1 MTDHVFNDSIVTEF
15 DVPAQMRDGTTLR
28 ANVFRPASGG
38 PYPVV
43 LTRTPYGKDFASVS
57 PFLDAVRMARAGY
70 IVVIQDVRGRF
81 RSEGE
86 FSAFRN
92 EFEDGYDTVEWAARL
107 PNANGKVGMV
117 GASYFG
123 FTQWAAA
130 VGAPPSLKAIM
141 PSITWHDTRDGTSW
155 RGGALEL
162 GTIAGWNLTSIAL
175 DATLKRYAEAPVH
188 EKFAAL
194 MMVVGEI
201 NRLRTEG
208 YWSLPL
214 KDFEPL
220 KKTGVGVDDLERFIA
235 HPYTA
240 QEAAATSPAPRLD
253 RVTVPSYNIGGWY
266 DIFTQGTLQNFA
278 AMRER
283 GATPE
288 ARQAKVLIGP
298 WSHVN
303 YSHVVGQQDFGFV
316 SNMAFMNLQT
326 DLTGLTQRW
335 FDYWLKGID
344 TGITDEP
351 PVKLFIMGDNVWRDE
366 HEWPLAR
373 TQYTPYYLHSAGAA
387 NTLNGDGGLSATP
400 PADEPADSYVYDPA
414 APTPTLGGSNLMHPL
429 FYQGVKDQREIE
441 ARPDVLVYTSAPLER
456 DTEVT
461 GPIVAKLWVASD
473 APDTD
478 FVARL
483 VDVHP
488 DGFAQN
494 LADGILRA
502 RYRNGETPQMLTPG
516 EPVEI
521 TIDLWAT
528 ANVFKAGHRIRVDIA
543 SASFPRWDR
552 NPNTGAPFGQD
563 AALRPARN
571 TVLHDAAHPSH
582 IILPVIPR

>member
-1 MTDHVFNDSIVTEF
+1 MTDQVFNDSIVTEF
-15 DVPAQMRDGTTLR
+15 DVSAKMRDGTTLR
-28 ANVFRPASGG
+28 ANIFRPASGG
-38 PYPVV
+38 PYPVA

-86 FSAFRN
+86 FDAFRN
-92 EFEDGYDTVEWAARL
+92 EFEDGYDSVEWAARL
-107 PNANGKVGMV
+107 PNANGKVGMY

-141 PSITWHDTRDGTSW
+141 PSITWHDSRDGTSW

-162 GTIAGWNLTSIAL
+162 GTIAGWNLTTIAL
-175 DATLKRYAEAPVH
+175 DAYLKRYAEAPVH
-188 EKFAAL
+188 EKFPAF
-194 MMVVGEI
+194 MMLVGEI

-220 KKTGVGVDDLERFIA
+220 QKTGVGVRDLERFIA
-235 HPYTA
+235 RPYSA
-240 QEAAATSPAPRLD
+240 EEAATTSPAPHLD

-266 DIFTQGTLQNFA
+266 DIFTQGTLQNFV

-288 ARQAKVLIGP
+288 ARQAKLLIGP

-303 YSHVVGQQDFGFV
+303 YRHVVGQQDFGFV

-344 TGITDEP
+344 NGITSEP

-373 TQYTPYYLHSAGAA
+373 TQYTPYYLHSAGNA
-387 NTLNGDGGLSATP
+387 NTLDGDGSLSTTP
-400 PADEPADSYVYDPA
+400 PADEPSDAYVYDPA
-414 APTPTLGGSNLMHPL
+414 APTPTLGGSNLMHSL
-429 FYQGVKDQREIE
+429 FYQGVKDQR
-441 ARPDVLVYTSAPLER
+441 
-456 DTEVT
+456 
-461 GPIVAKLWVASD
+461 
-473 APDTD
+473 
-478 FVARL
+478 
-483 VDVHP
+483 
-488 DGFAQN
+488 
-494 LADGILRA
+494 
-502 RYRNGETPQMLTPG
+502 
-516 EPVEI
+516 
-521 TIDLWAT
+521 
-528 ANVFKAGHRIRVDIA
+528 
-543 SASFPRWDR
+543 
-552 NPNTGAPFGQD
+552 
-563 AALRPARN
+563 
-571 TVLHDAAHPSH
+571 
-582 IILPVIPR
+582 

>member
-28 ANVFRPASGG
+28 ANVFRPASGR
-38 PYPVV
+38 PYPVA

-220 KKTGVGVDDLERFIA
+220 QKTGVGVRDLERFIA
-235 HPYTA
+235 RPYSA
-240 QEAAATSPAPRLD
+240 EAALATSPGPHLD

-266 DIFTQGTLQNFA
+266 DIFLGDTIAAYL
-278 AMRER
+278 AMRAA
-283 GATPE
+283 GAP
-288 ARQAKVLIGP
+288 AKLLIGP
-298 WSHVN
+298 WSH
-303 YSHVVGQQDFGFV
+303 SEQGSRVGQRNFGQAAQ
-316 SNMAFMNLQT
+316 SGMIDLQT
-326 DLTGLTQRW
+326 DLYSLELRW
-335 FDYWLKGID
+335 FDHWLKGID
-344 TGITDEP
+344 TGMMDEP
-351 PVKLFIMGDNVWRDE
+351 PVKIFVMGANIWRDE
-366 HEWPLAR
+366 AEWPPAR
-373 TQYTPYYLHSAGAA
+373 AAAVPFYLHANGRLGLDAPEGEEPDHLCVRPRRSGPDAGRRNADDAGVSIGSLRPGRHRGAARCAPLHVGRPGARIGGDGAGAGASMGGVVGFGHRFCGTADRRVPRWAVDQPDGRHRARPLPQCRAGRSAVTDRAGAA
-387 NTLNGDGGLSATP
+387 LSLHYRPVGDKQRVQGRPLHP
-400 PADEPADSYVYDPA
+400 PANHVEQLPALGSQPEHRPPVGNRRRAGRRAADDSA
-414 APTPTLGGSNLMHPL
+414 
-429 FYQGVKDQREIE
+429 
-441 ARPDVLVYTSAPLER
+441 
-456 DTEVT
+456 
-461 GPIVAKLWVASD
+461 
-473 APDTD
+473 
-478 FVARL
+478 
-483 VDVHP
+483 
-488 DGFAQN
+488 
-494 LADGILRA
+494 
-502 RYRNGETPQMLTPG
+502 
-516 EPVEI
+516 
-521 TIDLWAT
+521 
-528 ANVFKAGHRIRVDIA
+528 
-543 SASFPRWDR
+543 
-552 NPNTGAPFGQD
+552 
-563 AALRPARN
+563 
-571 TVLHDAAHPSH
+571 
-582 IILPVIPR
+582 